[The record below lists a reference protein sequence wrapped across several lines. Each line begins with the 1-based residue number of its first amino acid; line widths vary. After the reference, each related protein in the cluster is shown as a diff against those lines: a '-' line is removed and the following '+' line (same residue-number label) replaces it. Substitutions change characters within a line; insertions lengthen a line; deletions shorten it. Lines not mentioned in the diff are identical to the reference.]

1 MKMSEGYCKGW
12 DAKFKKDELYGKIG
26 EDFVAQL
33 IGTDEIK
40 SEVKEN
46 RQEVMKLKQEM
57 ATGKGAIRTAIFIG
71 SILGAIYTFFRLMD

>member
-1 MKMSEGYCKGW
+1 MSDWENQYTQICKT
-12 DAKFKKDELYGKIG
+12 L
-26 EDFVAQL
+26 
-33 IGTDEIK
+33 DEIK

-71 SILGAIYTFFRLMD
+71 SVLGAIYTFFKLMD

>member
-1 MKMSEGYCKGW
+1 MSNWENQYSQICK
-12 DAKFKKDELYGKIG
+12 AL
-26 EDFVAQL
+26 
-33 IGTDEIK
+33 DEIK

-71 SILGAIYTFFRLMD
+71 SVLGAIYTFFKLMD

>member
-1 MKMSEGYCKGW
+1 MSNWETQYSQICK
-12 DAKFKKDELYGKIG
+12 AL
-26 EDFVAQL
+26 
-33 IGTDEIK
+33 DEIK

-71 SILGAIYTFFRLMD
+71 SVLGAIYTFFKLMD

>member
-1 MKMSEGYCKGW
+1 MSDWENQYSQICKT
-12 DAKFKKDELYGKIG
+12 L
-26 EDFVAQL
+26 
-33 IGTDEIK
+33 DEIK

-71 SILGAIYTFFRLMD
+71 SMLGAIYTFFRLMD

>member
-1 MKMSEGYCKGW
+1 MSDW
-12 DAKFKKDELYGKIG
+12 ELQIKNL
-26 EDFVAQL
+26 QKTL
-33 IGTDEIK
+33 DEIK

-71 SILGAIYTFFRLMD
+71 SVLGAIYTFFRLMD

>member
-1 MKMSEGYCKGW
+1 MSEWENQYSQICK
-12 DAKFKKDELYGKIG
+12 AL
-26 EDFVAQL
+26 
-33 IGTDEIK
+33 DEIK

-71 SILGAIYTFFRLMD
+71 SVLGAIYTFFKLLD

>member
-1 MKMSEGYCKGW
+1 MTEWENQYSQICKT
-12 DAKFKKDELYGKIG
+12 L
-26 EDFVAQL
+26 
-33 IGTDEIK
+33 DEIK

-46 RQEVMKLKQEM
+46 RSEVMKLKQEM

>member
-1 MKMSEGYCKGW
+1 MSDWEDQYSQICKT
-12 DAKFKKDELYGKIG
+12 L
-26 EDFVAQL
+26 
-33 IGTDEIK
+33 DEIK

-71 SILGAIYTFFRLMD
+71 SVLGAIYTFFKLMD